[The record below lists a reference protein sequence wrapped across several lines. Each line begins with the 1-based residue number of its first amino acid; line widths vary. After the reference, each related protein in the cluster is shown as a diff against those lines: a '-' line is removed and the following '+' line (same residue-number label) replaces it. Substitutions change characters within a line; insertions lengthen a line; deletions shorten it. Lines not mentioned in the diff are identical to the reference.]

1 MKKSGFTL
9 LETLLALMVF
19 SVAVVALVEA
29 VNQLGGT
36 TLNMRREGEVRERLR
51 SLLLENTRLP
61 MPTSLQA
68 DTQKIEEGDV
78 LFTIVREPL
87 TGLANRDGA
96 ELQGLFAVR
105 VTADWREGAE
115 NQQAVAETWVFP
127 PLFQSQGR

>member
-1 MKKSGFTL
+1 MKKNGFTL

-29 VNQLGGT
+29 VNQLGNT

-61 MPTSLQA
+61 MPTTLQT
-68 DTQKIEEGDV
+68 DTQRIEEGDV
-78 LFTIVREPL
+78 TFTITREPL
-87 TGLANRDGA
+87 TGVSNRDA
-96 ELQGLFAVR
+96 VELQGLYAVR
-105 VTADWREGAE
+105 ITAQWQEGNE
-115 NQQAVAETWVFP
+115 KQQATAETWVFP